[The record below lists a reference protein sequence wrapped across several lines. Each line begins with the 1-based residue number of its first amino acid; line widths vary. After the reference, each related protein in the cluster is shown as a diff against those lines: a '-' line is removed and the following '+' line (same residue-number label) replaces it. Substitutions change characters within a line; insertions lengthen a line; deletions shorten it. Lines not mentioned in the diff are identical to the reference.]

1 MCLTPKLP
9 AIKSATYINILDC
22 KLNHFSLVR
31 TTTPYLSRLQ
41 IKGAAFKEQR
51 RMSLEDGQGIES
63 SQTDNHTADEMG
75 DGDLRTLDWIELLR
89 LRPPPSISAVVK

>member
-1 MCLTPKLP
+1 
-9 AIKSATYINILDC
+9 
-22 KLNHFSLVR
+22 
-31 TTTPYLSRLQ
+31 
-41 IKGAAFKEQR
+41 
-51 RMSLEDGQGIES
+51 MSLEDGQGIES